1 MDKPSGEQRGV
12 PLHLSWSGRQAL
24 QSADVRH
31 RYNWVLELHQIDEN
45 PSTFREFI
53 NKHGQGVH
61 HLGFEVGDARDEV
74 IRELKEMGFDTERT
88 IGVYPGSSWTIV
100 DSEDVLGV
108 NLNIKPKR

>member
-1 MDKPSGEQRGV
+1 MLLSKTPHPTGED
-12 PLHLSWSGRQAL
+12 PHL
-24 QSADVRH
+24 
-31 RYNWVLELHQIDEN
+31 
-45 PSTFREFI
+45 
-53 NKHGQGVH
+53 
-61 HLGFEVGDARDEV
+61 